1 MPLAAINA
9 NADANREVDLLIAGA
24 GPAGMAAA
32 LVASLEGLDV
42 LLCEKSDQVGGT
54 GSTSAGTLWI
64 PGNSQ
69 SRAAGFSDSAEQAD
83 IYLSALIGEATTRE
97 LRNAYL
103 QTTIAA
109 TCRALRSRAARSC
122 PSHLTAG
129 CSGQNSGASER
140 QCRSSCCWVA

>member
-1 MPLAAINA
+1 MICTRSWMTASCERDILRTNDETMAHSAISVDPIA
-9 NADANREVDLLIAGA
+9 EREVDLLIAGA

-32 LVASLEGLDV
+32 LVASIEGLDV

-69 SRAAGFSDSAEQAD
+69 SRAAGFNDSGEQAD
-83 IYLSALIGEATTRE
+83 FYLSALIGETTNRE

-103 QTTIAA
+103 QIG
-109 TCRALRSRAARSC
+109 RA
-122 PSHLTAG
+122 H
-129 CSGQNSGASER
+129 
-140 QCRSSCCWVA
+140 V